1 MVNTMFPL
9 SSRATITLQPSD
21 VSLRPTIGVVF
32 FALTTILPFPVLA
45 RAEIYQFIDANG
57 TVSLTNVPSDP
68 RYRRIDLES
77 TSLRNSLSEKEL
89 EHVIARHSRRHRLHP
104 ALLRAVIKAE
114 SDFDPMAVSRAG
126 AVGLMQLM
134 PQTAMQWDVQDIYD
148 PDENISGGA
157 RHLRYL
163 LDRFHG
169 NLPLALA
176 AYNAGETLVDR
187 YRALPPIDET
197 RRYVSK
203 VLRYYRQFLFANAGS
218 GLKTVTARAHATQP
232 PDLAFSSFPRP

>member
-1 MVNTMFPL
+1 ML
-9 SSRATITLQPSD
+9 SSSSRATLSLQPSD
-21 VSLRPTIGVVF
+21 VGFRPTIGIVF
-32 FALTTILPFPVLA
+32 FVLTTILPFPVHV

-57 TVSLTNVPSDP
+57 TISLTNVPSDP
-68 RYRRIDLES
+68 RYRRIDLDS
-77 TSLRNSLSEKEL
+77 TRLRTPLSEKEL
-89 EHVIARHSRRHRLHP
+89 ERVIARHSRRHRLHP

-114 SDFDPMAVSRAG
+114 SDFDPRAVSRAG

-134 PQTAMQWDVQDIYD
+134 PQTAVQWDVQDIYD
-148 PDENISGGA
+148 PEENIAGGA

-169 NLPLALA
+169 NLLLALA

-187 YRALPPIDET
+187 YWALPPIDET

-203 VLRYYRQFLFANAGS
+203 VLRYYRQFLFAHAGS
-218 GLKTVTARAHATQP
+218 GLKTVTAHVRATQP
-232 PDLAFSSFPRP
+232 SDLAVSSFPQP

>member
-1 MVNTMFPL
+1 MVNTMFSLFGRANATRLPSAI
-9 SSRATITLQPSD
+9 SSWLAA
-21 VSLRPTIGVVF
+21 GVF
-32 FALTTILPFPVLA
+32 FLSLAAILHLPVFA
-45 RAEIYQFIDANG
+45 QAEIYQFIDANG
-57 TVSLTNVPSDP
+57 TVSLTNVPSDS
-68 RYRRIDLES
+68 RYRRIDLDS
-77 TSLRNSLSEKEL
+77 TSLRTTLSEKEL
-89 EHVIARHSRRHRLHP
+89 ERVIARHSRRHRLHP

-134 PQTAMQWDVQDIYD
+134 PQTAVRLDVRDIYD
-148 PDENISGGA
+148 PDENIGGGA

-176 AYNAGETLVDR
+176 AYNAGETLVER
-187 YRALPPIDET
+187 YRTLPPIDET

-203 VLRYYRQFLFANAGS
+203 VLRYYRHFLFADAGS
-218 GLKTVTARAHATQP
+218 GLKTVTAPARATQS
-232 PDLAFSSFPRP
+232 PDLAFSTPRQP